1 MIRKLFGLLTLT
13 LTLCLTILG
22 TAEAKPQV
30 ELLNIFA
37 YNMDRTTVKVQID
50 YRGKLNPDD
59 VSLESSGSL
68 MTLSINGA
76 SPGRINRI
84 IERNIQAKNI
94 IESVTVNSDKENTRL
109 DFSMVIDFEQDG
121 YTATV
126 TTREHPNP
134 DKKYSQ
140 MIIEIVKTGEGIQGQ
155 GSGTSYNP
163 QQPPRRSSG
172 ENVTGDLSG
181 RVVVL
186 DAGHGGSD
194 RGAVGPSGL
203 TEKEVTLAV
212 ALKTEE
218 RLLNAGAE
226 VIMTRRTDRDVASP
240 NASNT
245 AELGARVAT
254 APRDAEIFISIHCN
268 AFSNPNSNGME
279 TFYYSGSSAS
289 YRLAALLNEELQYYG
304 GLNNRGIKSA
314 NFYVIK
320 HTHCPSSLIELGFI
334 TNYEEESLLASDE
347 YQEKLAQAIVAAI
360 NRFFN
365 E

>member
-13 LTLCLTILG
+13 LAFCLTILG

-50 YRGKLNPDD
+50 YRGKLNPAD

-121 YTATV
+121 YTAKV

-134 DKKYSQ
+134 ERKYSQ
-140 MIIEIVKTGEGIQGQ
+140 MIIEIVKTGEGVQ
-155 GSGTSYNP
+155 GSGSYQP
-163 QQPPRRSSG
+163 QQPRRSGG
-172 ENVTGDLSG
+172 ENIDGTLSG

-203 TEKEVTLAV
+203 TEKEVTLSV

-218 RLLNAGAE
+218 RLLNSGAE
-226 VIMTRRTDRDVASP
+226 VIMTRRTDKDVASP

-304 GLNNRGIKSA
+304 GLSNRGIKSA

-334 TNYEEESLLASDE
+334 TNYEEERLLASDE

>member
-13 LTLCLTILG
+13 LIFCLAILG
-22 TAEAKPQV
+22 TAEAKPKA

-50 YRGKLNPDD
+50 YRGKLDSSD
-59 VSLESSGSL
+59 VVLNSSGSL
-68 MTLSINGA
+68 MTLSLNGT

-94 IESVTVNSDKENTRL
+94 IETVTVNSDKESTRL
-109 DFSMVIDFEQDG
+109 DFSMLIDFEQDG

-140 MIIEIVKTGEGIQGQ
+140 MIIEIVKTSEGVQ
-155 GSGTSYNP
+155 GSGTTY
-163 QQPPRRSSG
+163 QQPRRYGNG
-172 ENVTGDLSG
+172 ENVSGDLGG
-181 RVVVL
+181 RVIVI
-186 DAGHGGSD
+186 DPGHGGSD

-203 TEKEVTLAV
+203 TEKEVTLSV

-218 RLLNAGAE
+218 KLLDAGAE

-254 APRDAEIFISIHCN
+254 APRDAEVFISIHCN

-279 TFYYSGSSAS
+279 TFYYSGSPDG

-334 TNYEEESLLASDE
+334 TNYEEESLLANDE